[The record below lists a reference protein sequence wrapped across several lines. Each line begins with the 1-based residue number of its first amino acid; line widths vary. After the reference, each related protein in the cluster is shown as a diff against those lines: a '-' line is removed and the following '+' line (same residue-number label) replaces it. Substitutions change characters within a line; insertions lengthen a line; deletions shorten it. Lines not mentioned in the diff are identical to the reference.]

1 MNVPN
6 KTIRQAVEDA
16 YDAGYRGRTAAEVVE
31 ELVAAIRVKVPPEQ
45 VERTYTAAELTA
57 FPIGTKFKHSIL
69 GACEVVETYDK
80 VKGMYFPTAGTAFF
94 KKDGP
99 PWDKPMKL
107 VTPESEI

>member
-6 KTIRQAVEDA
+6 KVIRQAVEDA
-16 YDAGYRGRTAAEVVE
+16 YDAGYQGRDTAAVVG
-31 ELVAAIRVKVPPEQ
+31 ELVDAIRAKVPLEQ
-45 VERTYTAAELTA
+45 VERIYTAAELA
-57 FPIGTKFKHSIL
+57 DFPIGTKFKHSVL

-80 VKGMYFPTAGTAFF
+80 VKGMYFGTAGTAFF

-107 VTPESEI
+107 ITLDSEI